1 MKKIKINKGMS
12 VLLASMLVAGS
23 IVIGCDSDTDTTE
36 DNTTTQEQ
44 QNNST
49 LTQEQQAFIQE
60 KLKEKEAEGKVKEEA
75 KPGDIMVIQ
84 GDDFSVKITNIETSG
99 SNLTINYDYNNE
111 SNEDQTPIYKVAF
124 RCYQDGVE
132 LDTSYSRDNYK
143 DQDTILA
150 GYSNEGL
157 QDMFKIE
164 NKEAPVLIRV
174 EPWVDFCDTI
184 LAEYEYTPSTGE
196 LVRK

>member
-1 MKKIKINKGMS
+1 MNKKTIGMI
-12 VLLASMLVAGS
+12 VGG
-23 IVIGCDSDTDTTE
+23 IVILGIIGSAGNEEQDIQQE

-44 QNNST
+44 QVDTKQASEPIEVK
-49 LTQEQQAFIQE
+49 QEH
-60 KLKEKEAEGKVKEEA
+60 KVK
-75 KPGDIMVIQ
+75 PVDIMDIQ
-84 GDDFSVKITNIETSG
+84 GDDFSVKITSIETSG

>member
-1 MKKIKINKGMS
+1 MNKKTIGII
-12 VLLASMLVAGS
+12 AGG
-23 IVIGCDSDTDTTE
+23 IVILGIIGSAGNEEQVVQQD
-36 DNTTTQEQ
+36 DNTTTQEQQVDTQEQ

-49 LTQEQQAFIQE
+49 LTEEQQAFIQKKLAE
-60 KLKEKEAEGKVKEEA
+60 KKAEGKIKEA
-75 KPGDIMVIQ
+75 KPMAIQ
-84 GDDFSVKITNIETSG
+84 GDDFSVKITSIETSG

-157 QDMFKIE
+157 QDMFKIN
-164 NKEAPVLIRV
+164 NKEIPVLIRV